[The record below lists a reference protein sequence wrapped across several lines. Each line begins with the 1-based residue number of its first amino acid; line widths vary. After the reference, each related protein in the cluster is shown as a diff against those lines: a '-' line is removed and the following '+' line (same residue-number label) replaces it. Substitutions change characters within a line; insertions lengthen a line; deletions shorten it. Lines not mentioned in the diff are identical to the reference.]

1 MRHIVMTAAAL
12 LAGVS
17 EAPAQEASPP
27 PPTAPAIIED
37 PRVSL
42 WGYGSPRPQGVP
54 KPLRSAMAAND
65 MASWLPA
72 SDPAVVAF
80 LADPAPRAQLN
91 LRLTIDAAGRV
102 IACTA
107 SQRWRDDPPPAFT
120 DGLCDRVSTRA
131 RFTPAIDDAGVR
143 VPDTLQ
149 LVVMFE
155 RIRRR
160 PGAEP
165 PPLIVEREPD
175 PIPMVD
181 RERWPP
187 PSSGPVPAFTAL
199 PLTEGGAAAHAADA
213 APWAGIELREGR
225 DGRAEARVV
234 RSSEDRAF
242 NGLAYSLARRS
253 GPTWPADLPPNR
265 RRLMIHFTSVNG
277 APQAILPV
285 SERPT
290 DPSISAADRAVLIDA
305 LNWPRATDAAR
316 ARLRF
321 ELELNAEGRVTLCR
335 IAQSSGSDAG
345 DAAACRL
352 IRENGRF
359 EPRRDIFGWPHPA
372 HFRSWPLVEAP
383 SG

>member
-1 MRHIVMTAAAL
+1 ET
-12 LAGVS
+12 
-17 EAPAQEASPP
+17 PP
-27 PPTAPAIIED
+27 PPRAATPAIIED

-65 MASWLPA
+65 VKSWLPA
-72 SDPAVVAF
+72 SDPAVISF
-80 LADPAPRAQLN
+80 LADPQARAQLN

-102 IACTA
+102 IACA
-107 SQRWRDDPPPAFT
+107 VNQRWRDDPPPAFT
-120 DGLCDRVSTRA
+120 DGLCDRVSARA
-131 RFTPAIDDAGVR
+131 RFTPAIDDAGFR

-155 RIRRR
+155 RVRRR

-165 PPLIVEREPD
+165 TPLIVEREPD

-187 PSSGPVPAFTAL
+187 WSSGSVPVFAAL
-199 PLTEGGAAAHAADA
+199 PLADGGAAAHAADA

-225 DGRAEARVV
+225 DGQVEVRVV

-242 NGLAYSLARRS
+242 NGLAYGLARRS

-265 RRLMIHFTSVNG
+265 RRLMVHFTSVNG

-290 DPSISAADRAVLIDA
+290 DPSISAADRAGLIAA
-305 LNWPRATDAAR
+305 LTWPRATDATK
-316 ARLRF
+316 ARLR
-321 ELELNAEGRVTLCR
+321 LELDLDNEGRVTLCR

-345 DAAACRL
+345 DASACSL
-352 IRENGRF
+352 IRENARF

-372 HFRSWPLVEAP
+372 HFRSWALVEAP
-383 SG
+383 

>member
-234 RSSEDRAF
+234 RSSEDRVF

-335 IAQSSGSDAG
+335 IAQSSGNDAG

>member
-1 MRHIVMTAAAL
+1 MRRALVMAAL
-12 LAGVS
+12 LTCATASG
-17 EAPAQEASPP
+17 AQEAPPSPAPP
-27 PPTAPAIIED
+27 PIVED

-65 MASWLPA
+65 VTGWLPA
-72 SDPAVVAF
+72 GDPAVVAF
-80 LADPAPRAQLN
+80 LADPEASASVSM
-91 LRLTIDAAGRV
+91 RLTIDATGRV
-102 IACTA
+102 IACEA
-107 SQRWRDDPPPAFT
+107 RQHWRREPLPAFV
-120 DGLCDRVSTRA
+120 DGLCDRMVPRA
-131 RFTPAIDDAGVR
+131 RFIPAIDESGAR
-143 VPDTLQ
+143 VPDTHQ
-149 LVVMFE
+149 LTVRFE

-175 PIPMVD
+175 PVPMLD

-187 PSSGPVPAFTAL
+187 LSSGPVPAFTAL
-199 PLTEGGAAAHAADA
+199 PLAEGGAAAHAADV
-213 APWAGIELREGR
+213 APWAGIELREGG
-225 DGRAEARVV
+225 DGQAEVRVV
-234 RSSEDRAF
+234 RSSADRTF
-242 NGLAYSLARRS
+242 DGLAYGLARRS

-290 DPSISAADRAVLIDA
+290 DPSISAADRAA
-305 LNWPRATDAAR
+305 LFAALTWPRATDAAK
-316 ARLRF
+316 ARLR
-321 ELELNAEGRVTLCR
+321 LELDLDAEGRITLCR

-352 IRENGRF
+352 IRENARF

-372 HFRSWPLVEAP
+372 QFRSWALVEAP

>member
-1 MRHIVMTAAAL
+1 MLRTMMMAAL
-12 LAGVS
+12 LAC
-17 EAPAQEASPP
+17 APATAQETPP
-27 PPTAPAIIED
+27 PPRAATPAIIED

-65 MASWLPA
+65 VTSWLPA
-72 SDPAVVAF
+72 SDPAVISF
-80 LADPAPRAQLN
+80 LADPQARAQLN

-102 IACTA
+102 IACA
-107 SQRWRDDPPPAFT
+107 VNQRWRDDPPPAFT
-120 DGLCDRVSTRA
+120 DGLCDRVSARA
-131 RFTPAIDDAGVR
+131 RFTPAIDDAGFR

-155 RIRRR
+155 RVRRR

-165 PPLIVEREPD
+165 TPLIVEREPD

-187 PSSGPVPAFTAL
+187 WSSGSVPVFAAL
-199 PLTEGGAAAHAADA
+199 PLADGGAAAHAADA

-225 DGRAEARVV
+225 DGQAEVRVV

-242 NGLAYSLARRS
+242 NGLAYGLARRS

-265 RRLMIHFTSVNG
+265 RRLMVHFTSVNG

-290 DPSISAADRAVLIDA
+290 DPSISAADRAGLIAA
-305 LNWPRATDAAR
+305 LTWPRATDATK
-316 ARLRF
+316 ARLR
-321 ELELNAEGRVTLCR
+321 LELDLDNEGRVTLCR

-345 DAAACRL
+345 DASACSL
-352 IRENGRF
+352 IRENARF

-372 HFRSWPLVEAP
+372 HFRSWALVEAP
-383 SG
+383 

>member
-1 MRHIVMTAAAL
+1 MRHMVMTAAAL
-12 LAGVS
+12 LVCVS
-17 EAPAQEASPP
+17 EARAQEAVPP

-65 MASWLPA
+65 VTSWLPA

-80 LADPAPRAQLN
+80 LSDPAARAQLN

-102 IACTA
+102 IACAA
-107 SQRWRDDPPPAFT
+107 SQRWRTDPPPTFT
-120 DGLCDRVSTRA
+120 DGLCDRVSARA

-155 RIRRR
+155 RVRRR
-160 PGAEP
+160 PGAEA

-187 PSSGPVPAFTAL
+187 QSSGPAPAFAAL
-199 PLTEGGAAAHAADA
+199 PLADGGAAAHAADA
-213 APWAGIELREGR
+213 TPWAGIELREGR
-225 DGRAEARVV
+225 DGQAEVRVV
-234 RSSEDRAF
+234 RSSEDRTF
-242 NGLAYSLARRS
+242 DGLAYGLARRS

-265 RRLMIHFTSVNG
+265 RRLMLHFTSVNG

-290 DPSISAADRAVLIDA
+290 DPSISAADRAALIAA
-305 LNWPRATDAAR
+305 LTWPRATVAAK
-316 ARLRF
+316 ARLL
-321 ELELNAEGRVTLCR
+321 LELDLDSEGRVTLCR
-335 IAQSSGSDAG
+335 IAQSSGSDVG

-352 IRENGRF
+352 MRETARF

-372 HFRSWPLVEAP
+372 HFRSWALVEAP

>member
-1 MRHIVMTAAAL
+1 
-12 LAGVS
+12 
-17 EAPAQEASPP
+17 
-27 PPTAPAIIED
+27 
-37 PRVSL
+37 
-42 WGYGSPRPQGVP
+42 
-54 KPLRSAMAAND
+54 

-265 RRLMIHFTSVNG
+265 RRLMIHFTSVNS

>member
-1 MRHIVMTAAAL
+1 MRQTMTIAAALVSAATAAA
-12 LAGVS
+12 
-17 EAPAQEASPP
+17 QEAPP
-27 PPTAPAIIED
+27 PPPAPPAIVED

-54 KPLRSAMAAND
+54 KPLRSAMAANA
-65 MASWLPA
+65 MVSWLPA

-80 LADPAPRAQLN
+80 LSDPAARAQLN
-91 LRLTIDAAGRV
+91 LRLTIDASGRV

-107 SQRWRDDPPPAFT
+107 SQRWRPEPLPGFT
-120 DGLCDRVSTRA
+120 EGLCDRVSARA
-131 RFTPAIDDAGVR
+131 RFTPAIDDAGAR
-143 VPDTLQ
+143 VADTLQ

-155 RIRRR
+155 RVRNR
-160 PGAEP
+160 ANANP

-175 PIPMVD
+175 PVPMVD

-187 PSSGPVPAFTAL
+187 PSSGPVPTFTAL
-199 PLTEGGAAAHAADA
+199 PLAEGGAAAHAADV
-213 APWAGIELREGR
+213 APWAGIELREGG
-225 DGRAEARVV
+225 DGQAQARVV
-234 RSSEDRAF
+234 RSSEDTAF
-242 NGLAYSLARRS
+242 NGLAYGLARRS

-290 DPSISAADRAVLIDA
+290 DPSISAADRAALIAA
-305 LNWPRATDAAR
+305 LNWPRATDAAN

-321 ELELNAEGRVTLCR
+321 ELELDNAGRVTLCR

-352 IRENGRF
+352 IRENARF

-372 HFRSWPLVEAP
+372 YFRSWPLVDAP

>member
-120 DGLCDRVSTRA
+120 EGLCDRVSTRA

-335 IAQSSGSDAG
+335 IAQSSGNDAG

-359 EPRRDIFGWPHPA
+359 EPRRDIFGWPRPA

>member
-335 IAQSSGSDAG
+335 IAQSSGNDAG

>member
-1 MRHIVMTAAAL
+1 MMMAAL
-12 LAGVS
+12 LACTP
-17 EAPAQEASPP
+17 AKAQETPP
-27 PPTAPAIIED
+27 PRAATPAIIED

-42 WGYGSPRPQGVP
+42 WGYGSPRPRGVL

-65 MASWLPA
+65 VTSWLPA
-72 SDPAVVAF
+72 GDPAVVAF
-80 LADPAPRAQLN
+80 LADPQASASVSM
-91 LRLTIDAAGRV
+91 RLTIDAAGRV
-102 IACTA
+102 IACA
-107 SQRWRDDPPPAFT
+107 ENLRWRDDPAPAFT
-120 DGLCDRVSTRA
+120 NGLCDRVSVRA

-155 RIRRR
+155 RVRRR
-160 PGAEP
+160 PGAEA

-175 PIPMVD
+175 PITMVD

-187 PSSGPVPAFTAL
+187 WSSGPVPVFASL
-199 PLTEGGAAAHAADA
+199 PLADGGAAAHAADA

-225 DGRAEARVV
+225 DGQAEVRVV
-234 RSSEDRAF
+234 RSSEDRVF
-242 NGLAYSLARRS
+242 NGLAYGLARRS

-265 RRLMIHFTSVNG
+265 RRLMLHFTSVNG

-290 DPSISAADRAVLIDA
+290 DPSISAADRAGLIAA
-305 LNWPRATDAAR
+305 LAWPRATDAAK
-316 ARLRF
+316 ARLR
-321 ELELNAEGRVTLCR
+321 LELDLDSEGRVTLCR

-345 DAAACRL
+345 DASACSL
-352 IRENGRF
+352 IRENARF

-372 HFRSWPLVEAP
+372 HFRSWALVEAP
-383 SG
+383 